1 MLLALMEQF
10 LVVGAE
16 VGMLCTLAVAAEV
29 GMMCT
34 LIRMER
40 MGNKQQMLELKLQP
54 SMLRMPGYW
63 VREMKSKLRHDDFF
77 VEQAG

>member
-10 LVVGAE
+10 PV
-16 VGMLCTLAVAAEV
+16 VAAEV

-40 MGNKQQMLELKLQP
+40 MGNKQQKLELKLQP
-54 SMLRMPGYW
+54 AMLRMFGYW
-63 VREMKSKLRHDDFF
+63 VREMKSKMRHDDFF
-77 VEQAG
+77 VKQAG